1 MNQYKMTLACLVIL
15 LYLLFSYYYDRHIS
29 SKKNASTRIFEVML
43 LNGIL
48 YSFLDMITV
57 YTVNHLE
64 TVPIFWNRFFHLCF
78 LISID
83 LMIFLTYVYMLAVT
97 DTYPKSLRKKI
108 FTFLPFIINMM
119 LVIATIPLLEF
130 RIGKVTNYSMGIPAY
145 TCYIMVSVYVGMA
158 VIAFIRRW
166 QYMNANKRTCIA
178 VSLAAM
184 SVIMIVQMIFP
195 ETLISALAVTILVL
209 CVYITMENAAVKK
222 LDDFQ
227 KESVVAFS
235 DVIESRDGSTG
246 EHVKRTT
253 AYVQAIVK
261 GLLAEE
267 LYKNILTRDYIDD
280 LLMAAPMHDI
290 GKIGVSDAIL
300 QKPGRLTEEEFAKM
314 KEHTVIGKQ
323 IMEETLSKIEN
334 HQYVEMA
341 RDVAWCH
348 HEKWDGTGYPRGIA
362 GTDIPLSARIMAVA
376 DVFDAVSQHRCYRTA
391 MSLEQS
397 FAIIEEGRGTQ
408 FDPQIVEVFLAL
420 RSEIEMIHKRMNEA
434 SS

>member
-1 MNQYKMTLACLVIL
+1 
-15 LYLLFSYYYDRHIS
+15 
-29 SKKNASTRIFEVML
+29 
-43 LNGIL
+43 
-48 YSFLDMITV
+48 
-57 YTVNHLE
+57 
-64 TVPIFWNRFFHLCF
+64 
-78 LISID
+78 
-83 LMIFLTYVYMLAVT
+83 
-97 DTYPKSLRKKI
+97 
-108 FTFLPFIINMM
+108 
-119 LVIATIPLLEF
+119 
-130 RIGKVTNYSMGIPAY
+130 
-145 TCYIMVSVYVGMA
+145 
-158 VIAFIRRW
+158 
-166 QYMNANKRTCIA
+166 
-178 VSLAAM
+178 
-184 SVIMIVQMIFP
+184 
-195 ETLISALAVTILVL
+195 
-209 CVYITMENAAVKK
+209 
-222 LDDFQ
+222 
-227 KESVVAFS
+227 
-235 DVIESRDGSTG
+235 
-246 EHVKRTT
+246 
-253 AYVQAIVK
+253 
-261 GLLAEE
+261 
-267 LYKNILTRDYIDD
+267 
-280 LLMAAPMHDI
+280 MAAPMHDI